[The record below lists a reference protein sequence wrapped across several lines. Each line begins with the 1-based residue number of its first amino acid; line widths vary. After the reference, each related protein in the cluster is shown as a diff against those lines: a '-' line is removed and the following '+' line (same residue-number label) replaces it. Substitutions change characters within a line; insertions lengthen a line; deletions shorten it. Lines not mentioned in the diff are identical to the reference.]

1 MNDSFF
7 RKIESKTGV
16 PMEEVFAL
24 ANAIQYA
31 DFSDERQVRKII
43 RKVGKLAKK
52 DVPQH
57 TEDELV
63 NSILKNGKAV
73 NIKDIQ
79 DMLGRQ

>member
-31 DFSDERQVRKII
+31 DFNDERQVRKII

-52 DVPQH
+52 EVPQQ

-63 NSILKNGKAV
+63 NSIVKNGKAV
-73 NIKDIQ
+73 NIKDIT

>member
-16 PMEEVFAL
+16 PMEEIFAL

-31 DFSDERQVRKII
+31 DFKDERQVRKIV
-43 RKVGKLAKK
+43 RKVGELARK

-57 TEDELV
+57 VEDELV
-63 NSILKNGKAV
+63 ASIIQSGRGLNF
-73 NIKDIQ
+73 NDIN
-79 DMLGRQ
+79 DMLGN

>member
-24 ANAIQYA
+24 ANAIQFA
-31 DFSDERQVRKII
+31 DFKDEHQVRKIVQ
-43 RKVGKLAKK
+43 KVGQVARK

-57 TEDELV
+57 VEDELV
-63 NSILKNGKAV
+63 NSIIQSGKGL
-73 NIKDIQ
+73 NMNDITK
-79 DMLGRQ
+79 MLGGN